1 MNDRDTSYDGGVRR
15 AHPSAG
21 LTPDGRR
28 MQVVTSYTRRGSRLT
43 SGQQAAW
50 ERRAGEWVV
59 PDSVEHETHLDQ
71 QRWWGRTADLV
82 VEIGSGNGEVVVD
95 LAAARP
101 ECNVLAVEVWKPGV
115 AATMLRLEE
124 AGLTNVRLLML
135 DAVWVLEHLVRPGEL
150 AELWTFFPD
159 PWHKKRHHKRRLVTA
174 PVAALVAERLRP
186 GGLWRIATDW
196 PDYAEQVD
204 DVLAGEPRLVGGRT
218 ERWAER
224 PVSKFERRGIA
235 EGRPITDWTLRRSDA
250 E

>member
-1 MNDRDTSYDGGVRR
+1 MESGVRR

-50 ERRAGEWVV
+50 ERRAGDWLV
-59 PDSVEHETHLDQ
+59 PDTVEHEDRLDQ
-71 QRWWGRTADLV
+71 ERWWGRTAPDGLV
-82 VEIGSGNGEVVVD
+82 VEIGSGNGEVVTE

-101 ECNVLAVEVWKPGV
+101 DANVLAVEVWRPGV
-115 AATMLRLEE
+115 AATMIRLEE

-135 DAVWVLEHLVRPGEL
+135 DAVWVLENLVRPGDL

-159 PWHKKRHHKRRLVTA
+159 PWHKKRHHKRRLVTSSLA
-174 PVAALVAERLRP
+174 ATVADRLRP

-196 PDYAEQVD
+196 PDYADQVD
-204 DVLAGEPRLVGGRT
+204 EVLAGEPRLVGGRT
-218 ERWAER
+218 ERWVER
-224 PVSKFERRGIA
+224 PVTRFERRGLD
-235 EGRPITDWTLRRSDA
+235 EGRPVADFTVQRPVL
-250 E
+250 